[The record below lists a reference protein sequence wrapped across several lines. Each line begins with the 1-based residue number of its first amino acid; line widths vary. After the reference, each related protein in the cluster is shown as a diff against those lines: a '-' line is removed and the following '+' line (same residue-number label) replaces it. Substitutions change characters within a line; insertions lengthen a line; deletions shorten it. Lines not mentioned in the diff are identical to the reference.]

1 MSSKRE
7 VSGNR
12 HFTHVFIHSDLQI
25 PTDGMPLLPRQNRGN
40 DCVPFKGFGKQKTDQ
55 DLLWGRQGLL
65 GSTLQRLKYWAHGR
79 MGSIISRSDVMS
91 SVRVERNWE
100 APPRLCL
107 NSYILNQRKALCIM
121 GREVDNAEEQRGRRE
136 EQHDRSL
143 GSANRRNPQEVLV
156 HFDLEGY
163 LQ

>member
-1 MSSKRE
+1 
-7 VSGNR
+7 
-12 HFTHVFIHSDLQI
+12 
-25 PTDGMPLLPRQNRGN
+25 
-40 DCVPFKGFGKQKTDQ
+40 
-55 DLLWGRQGLL
+55 
-65 GSTLQRLKYWAHGR
+65 
-79 MGSIISRSDVMS
+79 
-91 SVRVERNWE
+91 
-100 APPRLCL
+100 
-107 NSYILNQRKALCIM
+107 M